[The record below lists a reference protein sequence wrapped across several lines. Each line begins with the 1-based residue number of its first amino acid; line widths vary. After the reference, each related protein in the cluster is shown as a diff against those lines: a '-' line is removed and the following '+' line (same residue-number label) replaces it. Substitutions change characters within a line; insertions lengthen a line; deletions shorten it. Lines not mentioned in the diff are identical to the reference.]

1 MPQMVSVLSTI
12 QESEGEYTAGA
23 ISECTIS
30 ILEKCLLLCDCDKLK
45 TELLERAVAVLSAV
59 FVCSDG
65 SYASEPWSRG
75 LRCVSRLAAAAV
87 SSLSDVSLQP
97 HLPAL
102 AAVLFGLVSSA
113 RPAAALAGVATL
125 GPLLLSRPEF
135 RAAHAAQLWTLL
147 RPADAADLARCLAA
161 ACAMADHLLSP
172 PPELLWPL
180 LGAGLTAD
188 DPLQRKRARYL
199 LQRAVETRR
208 AAGED
213 TQCRWLPWS
222 SASARRAAPLWDDL
236 ALLLETLEGKQVHLI
251 RPVMAKLDTLLVN
264 TELVPLFWSL
274 CVLRR
279 AFGHGNAFVV
289 RWGVLRALRLPH
301 VDEIETFVT
310 SALIPALND
319 AALFA
324 DVDLHAVL
332 SSWEPA
338 EAGCEYQ
345 CDSMPPP
352 TETGGQLRTFL
363 CAYLS
368 GDALERRAAALT
380 DAVAGQSWSSVA
392 LLHVAHALAAVPAG
406 RCLDAAPAL
415 TLCRSLSERLAA
427 QEAAEVMAALAAER
441 SPVRGRLLGG
451 ALRILE
457 TTLPLTADHPVLP
470 PLHAALVECHTDLYR
485 PRNAV
490 VSDMA
495 LLAGL
500 VGKPDDDKQA
510 PSAAVRQLIGV
521 VIPCV
526 GEYIVRQ
533 VEAAATAEDLTLCEF
548 YAELLRAAAA
558 VGWRVAV
565 ETVVHRLCG
574 VATSA
579 HPLRVHASVVT
590 LAGVAGALV
599 SAVTSTNLG
608 PELLREAATAAWT
621 ALHEHRRSEVF
632 VLSLPGLSRLVF
644 TADTLTN
651 PDLADLVQDMSE
663 RLLQLAESVP
673 AALLALISQ
682 LNSVWSTDSS
692 SLPRHLPTV
701 TAALLHGAVHRRDR
715 RALQDTVGF
724 VSGPAAPSTA
734 DHLLDKAI
742 RAAGVA
748 ALGLLMKR
756 GPAAA
761 VAELAEELRGRADR
775 AGEGRHFGNSA
786 SHRVQQ
792 RAYQAL
798 LVLHTALSP
807 DEREKLC
814 ISTCD
819 RLLRCH
825 PQPSV
830 RYLQEWL
837 VVLLCLRQV
846 LLIAHVWDHM
856 DKAALHRLWLLA
868 EKRAMSAI
876 LSEFE
881 VVHASVSQSL
891 EYGNANK
898 NSQLILNDFYFTVFD
913 PVRHFSL
920 EAIYC
925 SLPRLASVE
934 QDEWVP
940 PELFPDHLT
949 DGAGDGEQP
958 QAGPLRLSRLCPG
971 LRDAQPASWTAR
983 TGDLRM
989 PPAGEVAG
997 AVDADPSSTGGGEVQ
1012 RKPTPWRQ
1020 LLPEPSEVS
1029 AVRRGRRPAG
1039 AGPVLVAALVDRAP
1053 NLGGLCRTCE
1063 VLGASRMVISSL
1075 QLTADK
1081 QFQSL
1086 SVSAERW
1093 VPLTEVKPHQLA
1105 EYLSQ
1110 LRSAGYTLVGVEQ
1123 TSNSV
1128 PVTAYQFPERTALV
1142 LGNEREGI
1150 PVELI
1155 HLLDVCVEIP
1165 QCGVVRSLNVH
1176 VAGALLLW
1184 EYRRQHP

>member
-1 MPQMVSVLSTI
+1 
-12 QESEGEYTAGA
+12 
-23 ISECTIS
+23 
-30 ILEKCLLLCDCDKLK
+30 
-45 TELLERAVAVLSAV
+45 
-59 FVCSDG
+59 
-65 SYASEPWSRG
+65 
-75 LRCVSRLAAAAV
+75 
-87 SSLSDVSLQP
+87 
-97 HLPAL
+97 
-102 AAVLFGLVSSA
+102 
-113 RPAAALAGVATL
+113 
-125 GPLLLSRPEF
+125 
-135 RAAHAAQLWTLL
+135 
-147 RPADAADLARCLAA
+147 
-161 ACAMADHLLSP
+161 
-172 PPELLWPL
+172 
-180 LGAGLTAD
+180 
-188 DPLQRKRARYL
+188 
-199 LQRAVETRR
+199 
-208 AAGED
+208 
-213 TQCRWLPWS
+213 
-222 SASARRAAPLWDDL
+222 
-236 ALLLETLEGKQVHLI
+236 
-251 RPVMAKLDTLLVN
+251 MAKLDTLLAN

-289 RWGVLRALRLPH
+289 RWGVLRALRLPP

-310 SALIPALND
+310 SALVPALND

-324 DVDLHAVL
+324 DVDLHAEAVL
-332 SSWEPA
+332 RLASRRLLLRVALGW
-338 EAGCEYQ
+338 
-345 CDSMPPP
+345 
-352 TETGGQLRTFL
+352 LRTDAPVL
-363 CAYLS
+363 ECAV
-368 GDALERRAAALT
+368 AAA
-380 DAVAGQSWSSVA
+380 
-392 LLHVAHALAAVPAG
+392 AAAADG
-406 RCLDAAPAL
+406 TAAPAG
-415 TLCRSLSERLAA
+415 LAA
-427 QEAAEVMAALAAER
+427 PEPAALQVEVMAALAAER

-457 TTLPLTADHPVLP
+457 ATLPLTADHPVLP

-495 LLAGL
+495 LLAAL
-500 VGKPDDDKQA
+500 VGKPDDKQA

-548 YAELLRAAAA
+548 YSELLRAAAA
-558 VGWRVAV
+558 VGCRVGV
-565 ETVVHRLCG
+565 ETVVHRLCS
-574 VATSA
+574 VSTSA
-579 HPLRVHASVVT
+579 HPLRVHAAVVT

-608 PELLREAATAAWT
+608 DSLVPLAELARHDSVPAALSACSGAGTCDTPLAARHFEATWRLTEALLSAGLMSESARRRAAPGAVSALSVCPRRGLEPLLGCLPTLLADCSPELLREAATAAWT

-663 RLLQLAESVP
+663 RLLQLVESVP

-682 LNSVWSTDSS
+682 LNFVWSTDSS

-734 DHLLDKAI
+734 DHLLDKAV

-748 ALGLLMKR
+748 ALGLLLKR
-756 GPAAA
+756 GRAAA
-761 VAELAEELRGRADR
+761 VAELAEELRCRADR

-837 VVLLCLRQV
+837 VVLLCVQQPP
-846 LLIAHVWDHM
+846 LIAHVWDHM
-856 DKAALHRLWLLA
+856 DKAGEGRTGSIGSFVAILTHLAQSGAATPGSGDSGDSAEQFVRLCFRRILPWCMAQHFNTRVYAQAALHRLWLLA
-868 EKRAMSAI
+868 EKRAMTAI

-949 DGAGDGEQP
+949 EGAGDGEEAP
-958 QAGPLRLSRLCPG
+958 AGSLRLSRLCPG

-983 TGDLRM
+983 TGDLRTA
-989 PPAGEVAG
+989 PAGEVAG
-997 AVDADPSSTGGGEVQ
+997 AVDGDPSSTGGGGEVQ

-1029 AVRRGRRPAG
+1029 AVRRSRRPASN
-1039 AGPVLVAALVDRAP
+1039 GPVLVAALVDRAP

-1063 VLGASRMVISSL
+1063 VLGAARMVISSL

-1150 PVELI
+1150 PVEVI